1 MPTMCK
7 ATRQTAWDL
16 WSQKGKVSQRKWYR
30 DLSVESFKGCKK
42 QENKW
47 VCEFREDRE
56 FVGGSKLKGTF
67 SCWKWWVNKLS
78 KDCFLRTT
86 NQHQAT
92 KRKQEATEDQ
102 KQKKKKKEAGFMRD
116 LTAPNSPS
124 GRPRISFSDQYLCSS
139 CIPLLFLWKTIAN
152 PFLQNSLR
160 SKGLGYSNPVCQSML
175 FEYGRLFKK
184 LLEHFFVT
192 Y

>member
-102 KQKKKKKEAGFMRD
+102 KQKKKKGSWFYERSHCPQFS
-116 LTAPNSPS
+116 LWQTPN
-124 GRPRISFSDQYLCSS
+124 
-139 CIPLLFLWKTIAN
+139 LLFWPVPVLFLHSA
-152 PFLQNSLR
+152 PFSLKNNCQPLS
-160 SKGLGYSNPVCQSML
+160 SK
-175 FEYGRLFKK
+175 
-184 LLEHFFVT
+184 
-192 Y
+192 